1 MGMWLGH
8 CRGERDPSE
17 EPPFS
22 KITSMTGLTSRT
34 QGAAENEAKFY
45 GEECVERR
53 AQHIFTIFESQAL
66 HKLHKI

>member
-1 MGMWLGH
+1 
-8 CRGERDPSE
+8 
-17 EPPFS
+17 
-22 KITSMTGLTSRT
+22 MTGLTSRT